1 MILVSDTSMLGWD
14 VPSITC
20 GLRGLCYVQVTVTGP
35 DRDLHSGLYGGAVAD
50 PAVVLSKM
58 IASLTDADGRVTVPG
73 FYDRVRELSPAERTD
88 FGRGSV
94 LRGRFLQEHRRAGNG
109 GREGVLDHGAH
120 RRAAVART

>member
-1 MILVSDTSMLGWD
+1 MLGWD

-58 IASLTDADGRVTVPG
+58 IASLTDADGRVHRPRVLRPG
-73 FYDRVRELSPAERTD
+73 AGALAGGADGFRP
-88 FGRGSV
+88 GSV

-109 GREGVLDHGAH
+109 GREGVLDAWSASACG
-120 RRAAVART
+120 RRST